1 MRQSRRERPEP
12 RHSEGANKAVRPA
25 RDNENNDSTAGIPA
39 KIKAKPRKGKRAGKT
54 FNKSIMQAVARQS
67 IMLTFNPASLSIR
80 AQEALRQLR
89 ATKEFCVAN
98 VVEES
103 PYDPAYVAK
112 IQKAMEEPHT
122 RVDNLADI
130 WKL

>member
-1 MRQSRRERPEP
+1 ME
-12 RHSEGANKAVRPA
+12 
-25 RDNENNDSTAGIPA
+25 
-39 KIKAKPRKGKRAGKT
+39 
-54 FNKSIMQAVARQS
+54 AVARQS
-67 IMLTFNPASLSIR
+67 ILLTFNPASLSIK

-89 ATKEFCVAN
+89 ATNEFNVAN

-112 IQKAMEEPHT
+112 IQKAMKEPHT